1 MDKAV
6 HVFDEQ
12 FATLYAQ
19 AVQLCKMTS
28 ADALVLLLEGPANWE
43 KLKKRASKQKIV
55 IVGDSKKEV
64 EGALEQGLETVILD
78 MTATPIYEKL
88 SHALL
93 TCVADEILDPGS
105 SVVALYSGFE
115 PESIDTISYI
125 QLDDHLGRLTARD
138 LRQLGTRVPLDTLK
152 VVVDL
157 AVEIGREGREG
168 KPVGTMLVVGD
179 AKESAGGQPARRIR
193 SRERV

>member
-1 MDKAV
+1 M
-6 HVFDEQ
+6 
-12 FATLYAQ
+12 
-19 AVQLCKMTS
+19 
-28 ADALVLLLEGPANWE
+28 
-43 KLKKRASKQKIV
+43 
-55 IVGDSKKEV
+55 
-64 EGALEQGLETVILD
+64 EQGLETVTLD
-78 MTATPIYEKL
+78 MSATPIYEKL

-179 AKESAGGQPARRIR
+179 AKKVLAASQPGGFR
-193 SRERV
+193 SRERL